1 MTATTAA
8 AAVPAKKINIAKV
21 AMTSLAAS
29 SIEWYDFFI
38 YGTAAALVFPKLFF
52 ASTLPPAVAQLAA
65 FSTFAVG
72 FIARPV
78 GGVIF
83 GHFGDQFGRKRALVT
98 ALLMMGLAT
107 TAVGLL
113 PSYATA
119 GIIAPLMLIALRFV
133 QGLAVGGQWGGAM
146 LLAFENAPPKQ
157 RGFYGSF
164 AQMGVPAGVVLA
176 NLIFLVMGATV
187 APDSFLAWAWRI
199 PFLLSILLVALGLY
213 VQLKLEDTV
222 EFQALQ
228 ALEAKQQ
235 DAAAKALAAEK
246 GVSVEKARALLRA
259 AKGSPILKVIARHPK
274 QILLAAGSFVAANG
288 TFYVMITYAVAYA
301 TDPHHAPHVARQT
314 ILWAV
319 MLGSL
324 FSAPFLPLMAWLSDR
339 IGRRTVFMAG
349 ALLMG
354 LWAVP
359 FFRLLDTGAFPLML
373 LAITVGSI
381 FNNFMYGPQAALM
394 AELFD
399 TEFRY
404 SGASLGYQ
412 LGAICGGGFA
422 PIIATA
428 LLAQYGTSLAISA
441 YMGLLCLVS
450 LISVSLLAETHS
462 RAHRAAMN
470 AS

>member
-1 MTATTAA
+1 MTATAA
-8 AAVPAKKINIAKV
+8 APAAKINIAKV
-21 AMTSLAAS
+21 AVTSLAAS

-83 GHFGDQFGRKRALVT
+83 GHFGDQFGRKKALVT
-98 ALLMMGLAT
+98 ALMMMGLAT

-113 PSYATA
+113 PSYAMA
-119 GIIAPLMLIALRFV
+119 GIAAPLMLIALRFV

-176 NLIFLVMGATV
+176 NLIFIVIDKQV
-187 APDSFLAWAWRI
+187 APESFLVWGWRI
-199 PFLLSILLVALGLY
+199 PFLLSIVLVGLGLY
-213 VQLKLEDTV
+213 VQLKLEDTA
-222 EFQALQ
+222 EYQALQ
-228 ALEAKQQ
+228 ALEAKQN
-235 DAAAKALAAEK
+235 DTAARALAAEK
-246 GVSVEKARALLRA
+246 AISVDQAAAQLRA
-259 AKGSPILKVIARHPK
+259 AKGSPILRVLAKHPK
-274 QILLAAGSFVAANG
+274 EILLAAGAFVAANG
-288 TFYVMITYAVAYA
+288 TFYLMINYALAYA
-301 TDPHHAPHVARQT
+301 TDKHHAPHVERPT

-319 MLGSL
+319 VLGSL
-324 FSAPFLPLMAWLSDR
+324 ISAPFLPLMAALSDKV
-339 IGRRTVFMAG
+339 GRRTVFMSG
-349 ALLMG
+349 AVLMG
-354 LWAVP
+354 LWSLT
-359 FFRLLDTGAFPLML
+359 FFRLIDTGAFPMML
-373 LAITVGSI
+373 LAIAVGSI
-381 FNNFMYGPQAALM
+381 FNNVMYGPQAALM

-412 LGAICGGGFA
+412 IGAIFGGGFA

-428 LLAQYGTSLAISA
+428 LYSKYGTSMAVSGYMAVLCVIS
-441 YMGLLCLVS
+441 LVS
-450 LISVSLLAETHS
+450 VFLLAETHS
-462 RAHRAAMN
+462 KAHRAAMN
-470 AS
+470 G

>member
-1 MTATTAA
+1 MTATAA
-8 AAVPAKKINIAKV
+8 APAAKINIAKV
-21 AMTSLAAS
+21 AVTSLAAS

-83 GHFGDQFGRKRALVT
+83 GHFGDQFGRKKALVT

-113 PSYATA
+113 PSYAMA
-119 GIIAPLMLIALRFV
+119 GIAAPLMLIALRFV

-176 NLIFLVMGATV
+176 NLIFIVIDKQV
-187 APDSFLAWAWRI
+187 APESFLVWGWRI
-199 PFLLSILLVALGLY
+199 PFLLSIVLVGLGRY
-213 VQLKLEDTV
+213 VQLKLEDTA
-222 EFQALQ
+222 EYQALQ
-228 ALEAKQQ
+228 ALEAKQN
-235 DAAAKALAAEK
+235 DTAARALAAEK
-246 GVSVEKARALLRA
+246 AISVDQAAAQLRA
-259 AKGSPILKVIARHPK
+259 AKGSPILRVLAKHPK
-274 QILLAAGSFVAANG
+274 EILLAAGAFVAANG
-288 TFYVMITYAVAYA
+288 TFYLMINYALAYA
-301 TDPHHAPHVARQT
+301 TDKHHAPHVERPT

-319 MLGSL
+319 VLGSL
-324 FSAPFLPLMAWLSDR
+324 ISAPFLPLMAALSDKV
-339 IGRRTVFMAG
+339 GRRTVFMSG
-349 ALLMG
+349 AVLMG
-354 LWAVP
+354 LWSLT
-359 FFRLLDTGAFPLML
+359 FFRLIDTGAFPMML
-373 LAITVGSI
+373 LAIAVGSI
-381 FNNFMYGPQAALM
+381 FNNVMYGPQAALM

-412 LGAICGGGFA
+412 IGAIFGGGFA

-428 LLAQYGTSLAISA
+428 LYSKYGTSMAVSGYMAVLCVIS
-441 YMGLLCLVS
+441 LVS
-450 LISVSLLAETHS
+450 VFLLAETHS
-462 RAHRAAMN
+462 KAHRAAMN
-470 AS
+470 G

>member
-1 MTATTAA
+1 MTATAA
-8 AAVPAKKINIAKV
+8 APAAKINIAKV
-21 AMTSLAAS
+21 ALTSLAAS

-52 ASTLPPAVAQLAA
+52 ASSLPPAVAQLAA

-83 GHFGDQFGRKRALVT
+83 GHFGDRVGRKKALVT

-119 GIIAPLMLIALRFV
+119 GVLAPLMLIALRFI

-164 AQMGVPAGVVLA
+164 AQMGVPAGLVLA
-176 NLIFLVMGATV
+176 NLIFLVIDSQV
-187 APDSFLAWAWRI
+187 APESFQAWGWRV

-213 VQLKLEDTV
+213 VQLKLEDTA
-222 EFQALQ
+222 EYQALQ
-228 ALEAKQQ
+228 ALESKQNE
-235 DAAAKALAAEK
+235 AAAKALATEK
-246 GVSVEKARALLRA
+246 GVSLDKARAQLRA

-288 TFYVMITYAVAYA
+288 TFYLMINYALAYA
-301 TDPHHAPHVARQT
+301 TDAHHAPHVARPV

-319 MLGSL
+319 ILGSL
-324 FSAPFLPLMAWLSDR
+324 ISAPFLPIMASLSDKV
-339 IGRRTVFMAG
+339 GRRTVFMAG
-349 ALLMG
+349 AVLMG

-359 FFRLLDTGAFPLML
+359 FFKLLDTGAFPMML
-373 LAITVGSI
+373 LAIAVGSI
-381 FNNFMYGPQAALM
+381 FNDVMYGPQAAMM

-412 LGAICGGGFA
+412 IGAIFGGGFA

-428 LLAQYGTSLAISA
+428 LYASYGTPMAVSG
-441 YMGLLCLVS
+441 YMAVLCAVSLVS
-450 LISVSLLAETHS
+450 VLLLAETHS
-462 RAHRAAMN
+462 KAHRDAMN
-470 AS
+470 T